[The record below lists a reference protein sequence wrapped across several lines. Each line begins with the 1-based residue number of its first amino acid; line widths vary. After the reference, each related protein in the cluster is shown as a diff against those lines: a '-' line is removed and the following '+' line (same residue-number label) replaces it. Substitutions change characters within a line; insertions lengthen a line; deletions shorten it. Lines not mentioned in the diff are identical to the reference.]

1 MICVFSPTQRES
13 AKLEIGDASTLG
25 LCAVSSLLSIR
36 LSNPMPF
43 SRSGPLR
50 GLDAYCK
57 DDELSEIGSQLAEG
71 SINAGTVKPCR
82 NSAFVLLVLAKARP

>member
-1 MICVFSPTQRES
+1 
-13 AKLEIGDASTLG
+13 
-25 LCAVSSLLSIR
+25 
-36 LSNPMPF
+36 MPF

-71 SINAGTVKPCR
+71 SINAGTGEALEKQCFCFAGARKGASPG
-82 NSAFVLLVLAKARP
+82 SLEVLVPLVFIFRWMNCG

>member
-1 MICVFSPTQRES
+1 MMLT
-13 AKLEIGDASTLG
+13 AS
-25 LCAVSSLLSIR
+25 IPK
-36 LSNPMPF
+36 PMPLADAIIA
-43 SRSGPLR
+43 SLSLR

-71 SINAGTVKPCR
+71 SINAGTVKPWR